1 MSLRGLV
8 LIMAAAGC
16 GGPAVAPLDIEVRIP
31 SDPGL
36 FADVETFALS
46 VLDAEQQPLV
56 LRRFDRTTR
65 ALRLDDVPF
74 GPRLTF
80 LLEGLVSTG
89 TIVRGQSCPTDIL
102 SGRPYPAVSMLLS
115 RVGSFS
121 ITEAP
126 PAPVRR
132 RPLTFVRSDGLVI
145 AAGGTDEKDQGLASA
160 DSYDPR
166 TGHWGRAAMLAR
178 ARDQGDAASLPG
190 GGALLAGGV
199 DDRVAVDRIEI
210 YQPDQGFRALPD
222 WSEALGIGVRA
233 TALLDGR
240 VLITGGAVSGE
251 KAREDALL
259 FEDGTVHDAGALEV
273 GRRYHTVSVVG
284 SGEFTAAFM
293 IGGDGGAGEPTLT
306 EIEVFNPRAAPAR
319 AFGGV
324 IGHLLTARREHTAT
338 VLVTGDILVLGGRNE
353 QGLPAQAE
361 TFDPITR
368 TVLEAGRLAHPRT
381 RHTATRLH
389 DGRVLVT
396 GGLGMDGQ
404 PLRSVEIFDP
414 TIRNFVTARSL
425 SVERSDHAGVE
436 LCDGTVLL
444 VGGGPGA
451 EIYNP
456 AR

>member
-1 MSLRGLV
+1 MSRRALV
-8 LIMAAAGC
+8 LLLVAASC
-16 GGPAVAPLDIEVRIP
+16 DRPSPAPLAIEVRIP
-31 SDPGL
+31 PDPGVL
-36 FADVETFALS
+36 ADVETFALS
-46 VLDAEQQPLV
+46 VLDAERQPLV
-56 LRRFDRTTR
+56 LRRFDRTAR

-89 TIVRGQSCPTDIL
+89 TVVRGQSCPTDIL
-102 SGRPYPAVSMLLS
+102 SGPPYPGISMLVS

-121 ITEAP
+121 VTELP
-126 PAPVRR
+126 PESVRR
-132 RPLTFVRSDGLVI
+132 RPLAFVRADGVVI
-145 AAGGTDEKDQGLASA
+145 AAGGADAADQRLGST

-166 TGHWGRAAMLAR
+166 TGHWGRGAMLVR
-178 ARDQGDAASLPG
+178 ARDQGEAASLPG
-190 GGALLAGGV
+190 GGALLVGGV
-199 DDRVAVDRIEI
+199 DDRGAVDWIEI

-222 WSEALGIGVRA
+222 WSGALGVGVRA

-240 VLITGGAVSGE
+240 VLITGGALPGE
-251 KAREDALL
+251 MARQDALL
-259 FEDGTVHDAGALEV
+259 FEDGTVHDAGTLERR
-273 GRRYHTVSVVG
+273 RRYHTVSVVG
-284 SGEFTAAFM
+284 SGEFTAAFV
-293 IGGDGGAGEPTLT
+293 IGGDEGNLAPALT
-306 EIEVFNPRAAPAR
+306 DIEVFNPRATPDR

-324 IGHLLTARREHTAT
+324 VGHLLAARREHTAT
-338 VLVTGDILVLGGRNE
+338 VLVTGDILVVGGSND
-353 QGLPAQAE
+353 QGLPVQAE

-368 TVLEAGRLAHPRT
+368 SVLEAGRLSRPRT
-381 RHTATRLH
+381 RHTATRLP

-396 GGLGMDGQ
+396 GGLGVDGQ

-414 TIRNFVTARSL
+414 TIRNFVAARSL
-425 SVERSDHAGVE
+425 SVERSDHVAVE